1 MKSKQVTIKDIAK
14 ALNISPS
21 TVSRALKDHPDI
33 SAETKKLV
41 NDLSEKLNYEP
52 NPIALSLRSQKTNTI
67 GVIIPEIVH
76 FFFSTVISGIEEV
89 AYDAGYSVMFCQSN
103 ESYEKEVIDTK
114 ALLYHRVDGLLVS
127 YSRET
132 KNFDHFKQVQS
143 RNVPLVFFDR
153 TPKDIEAPKIIIND
167 EQAGN
172 SATLHLID
180 QGCKKIAHLAGP
192 LALQISQKRLDG
204 YKKALQAHKIEIND
218 SYIIDCGH
226 GNKEEGYASM
236 KELLAL
242 KEIPDGVFA
251 NNDIA
256 AYGAMIAIKEAGLHI
271 PDDIAV
277 VGFSNWQFSS
287 LIEPQLSSIAQP
299 GLEMGRAAARIL
311 IEQMNASDDE
321 FSNIT
326 KTLPTDLIIRASSLK
341 KRKKS

>member
-1 MKSKQVTIKDIAK
+1 MKNKQVTIKDLAK
-14 ALNISPS
+14 ELHISPS

-33 SAETKKLV
+33 SPETKKLV
-41 NDLSEKLNYEP
+41 NDLSKKLNYEP

-67 GVIIPEIVH
+67 GVIVPEIIH

-114 ALLYHRVDGLLVS
+114 ALLSHRVDGLLVS

-132 KNFDHFKQVQS
+132 KNFDHFKKVQD

-153 TPKDIEAPKIIIND
+153 TPKDIDAPKVIIND
-167 EQAGN
+167 EQAAN

-192 LALQISQKRLDG
+192 LTLQISQKRLKG
-204 YKKALQAHKIEIND
+204 YKTALEDHKMLIKDE
-218 SYIIDCGH
+218 YIIDCGH
-226 GNKEEGYASM
+226 GNKEEGYSSM
-236 KELLAL
+236 KQLLAL
-242 KEIPDGVFA
+242 EKIPDGVFA

-256 AYGAMIAIKEAGLHI
+256 AYGAMIAIKEAGLNI
-271 PDDIAV
+271 PNDIAV

-287 LIEPQLSSIAQP
+287 LIEPQLSSVSQP

-311 IEQMNASDDE
+311 IEQMKSTE
-321 FSNIT
+321 EESPNIT
-326 KTLPTDLIIRASSLK
+326 KILPTNLIIRTSSD
-341 KRKKS
+341 KKS